1 MGLLLHIDTATEYAS
16 VCLSKN
22 GISIGFA
29 ENTDQKNHGS
39 FLQPAIQNIFKIVDF
54 SITEIDAICVSNGPG
69 SYTGLRVGLASA
81 KGLCYALNK
90 PLIAINTLEVIANA
104 TIENL
109 LKNETIESSTLFCPL
124 IDARRMEVFTAI
136 YNQSLTNIELPSAK
150 ILDENTFTDILKQHK
165 IVFCGS
171 GSEKLKTVLQH
182 SSAIFSSIQH
192 NASHL
197 INIAEKQFVK
207 NNYASLAYIEP
218 YYLKDFFVPKKP

>member
-16 VCLSKN
+16 VCLSKD

-29 ENTDQKNHGS
+29 ENSDQKNHGS
-39 FLQPAIQNIFKIVDF
+39 FLQPAIQTIFKITNSSLTD
-54 SITEIDAICVSNGPG
+54 IDAISVSNGPG

-90 PLIAINTLEVIANA
+90 PLLAINTLELIANA
-104 TIENL
+104 AIENMRENKTIEP
-109 LKNETIESSTLFCPL
+109 SMLFCPL

-136 YNQSLTNIELPSAK
+136 YNQSLKNIEQPSAK
-150 ILDENTFTDILKQHK
+150 ILNENTYTDILKQHK

-171 GSEKLKTVLQH
+171 GSYKLQTVLQH
-182 SSAIFSSIQH
+182 PSAIFSTIQH

-197 INIAEKQFVK
+197 ITIAEKQFINK
-207 NNYASLAYIEP
+207 KYTNLAYLEP
-218 YYLKDFFVPKKP
+218 YYYKEIYVPQKS

>member
-16 VCLSKN
+16 VCLSKD

-29 ENTDQKNHGS
+29 ANADQKNHGS
-39 FLQPAIQNIFKIVDF
+39 FLQPAIQNIFKTIDF
-54 SITEIDAICVSNGPG
+54 SLNDIDAISVSNGPG

-90 PLIAINTLEVIANA
+90 PLITINTLEIIANA
-104 TIENL
+104 AIENML
-109 LKNETIESSTLFCPL
+109 QNESIESSMLFCPL

-136 YNQSLTNIELPSAK
+136 YNQSLKNIETPSAK
-150 ILDENTFTDILKQHK
+150 ILDETTFTHILKQHK

-182 SSAIFSSIQH
+182 PSAIFSSMQH
-192 NASHL
+192 NSSHL
-197 INIAEKQFVK
+197 INIAEQQFENK
-207 NNYASLAYIEP
+207 NYANLAYIEP
-218 YYLKDFFVPKKP
+218 YYLKEFYIPQKS